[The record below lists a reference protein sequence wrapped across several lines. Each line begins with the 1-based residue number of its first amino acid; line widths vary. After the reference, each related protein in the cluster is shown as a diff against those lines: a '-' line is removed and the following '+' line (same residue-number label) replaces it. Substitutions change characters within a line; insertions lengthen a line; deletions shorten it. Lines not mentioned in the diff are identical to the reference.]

1 MNNLLD
7 KELKALVITM
17 LTKLDKRI
25 DGHNENFNKEAEKI
39 IYIYIKSVRS
49 KE

>member
-25 DGHNENFNKEAEKI
+25 DGHNENFNKEAEKNTY
-39 IYIYIKSVRS
+39 IYIYKISQK
-49 KE
+49 

>member
-25 DGHNENFNKEAEKI
+25 DGHNENFNKEAEKKL
-39 IYIYIKSVRS
+39 YIYI
-49 KE
+49 